1 MNPTATSSHSRRFA
15 GKTPE
20 PLSFNYKLTLG
31 ISSIPFVLLSSCT
44 GWDITV
50 PLYFALY
57 VLLSNH
63 REFYYPTPRTIEL
76 PVAKALP
83 IALVLTYTAAI
94 CVSVRGFG
102 RIPTIGFE
110 PTLWQ
115 TAHVG
120 LPVVVS
126 VVKETFKGSMNIPT
140 GVKSVWG
147 DADIPYLSRFQG
159 LILFISS
166 TAHVLFMVSCVRLE
180 LGSRGTGLVYCS
192 AGDVMQFALV
202 GLAIIL
208 WLFFTVWDLRRVN
221 ATDVSWTR
229 AVLYIA
235 LGTVLFGPA
244 SCLAATWCWR
254 EVTLERS
261 RTREAIQP
269 KVEA

>member
-1 MNPTATSSHSRRFA
+1 M
-15 GKTPE
+15 
-20 PLSFNYKLTLG
+20 
-31 ISSIPFVLLSSCT
+31 LLSSYS
-44 GWDITV
+44 GWNITV

-57 VLLSNH
+57 VLLSQH

-94 CVSVRGFG
+94 CASVRGLG
-102 RIPTIGFE
+102 RIPTFGFE
-110 PTLWQ
+110 SALWQ

-120 LPVVVS
+120 LPVLVS
-126 VVKETFKGSMNIPT
+126 VVKESFKGSMNIPT
-140 GVKSVWG
+140 GVKLVWG
-147 DADIPYLSRFQG
+147 DTDIPYLSRFQG

-166 TAHVLFMVSCVRLE
+166 TTHVLFVASCVRLE
-180 LGSRGTGLVYCS
+180 LGSRGTGLVYCL
-192 AGDVMQFALV
+192 AGDVMQFTLV

-208 WLFFTVWDLRRVN
+208 WLLFTVWDLRRVN
-221 ATDVSWTR
+221 ATDVSWIRT
-229 AVLYIA
+229 VLNIT

-261 RTREAIQP
+261 RTRETMQP